1 MAGDAETG
9 VAVMKMELGLDT
21 GPVALV
27 EKTPISAEDTAATL
41 HDRLASMGA
50 PLMVK
55 ALAEI
60 ETLTL
65 TPQPEEGVYAPKI
78 DKAEAQID
86 WRKPAV
92 EVDRLIRG
100 LSPFPG
106 AWFMQEG
113 ERVKALHSELATGAG
128 APGQVLDDRLCI
140 ACGEGAIR
148 LTRLQ
153 RAGAAPMAASDFLR
167 GRQVSA
173 DAILD

>member
-21 GPVALV
+21 GPVALI

-41 HDRLASMGA
+41 HDRLATMGA

-78 DKAEAQID
+78 DKAEARID
-86 WRKPAV
+86 WRQPAV